1 MKFKSSLGV
10 AALEELNEAQAV
22 ANLTAATEGWKGAVG
37 GFAAAALGFSVAGV
51 GQIAVGAGLANEVE
65 KKKAEIE
72 KISRE
77 IEKAA
82 MDNGKKAVSEGKLSA
97 EDFKKEVSVGA
108 KGVLRGAIYGT
119 LFSGIYGAIKGSE
132 LEDLMAE
139 LKTKCA
145 ELDRILEKG
154 KQTGEVTEKG
164 VKGGAKPA
172 AKPKAGSKVAKED
185 NEGED
190 DAAAAAAAD
199 DAGAAADPAAD
210 DTAAAAAAGD
220 DAASAAGADDAA
232 AAGADDATA
241 TTDDAGAAAAADDT
255 GAATDDTAAAGAD
268 DTAGADDAAAVD
280 PAVADDAGAAA
291 AADSAVAQVDATGE
305 AGEVVAD
312 AVPGDAEAEVVEEQM
327 SEVDQIEDKTNDVNE
342 DVEKLEAATESLE
355 GCVAILDAAAQR
367 GGLDIFGA
375 SLLRN
380 NINTVTGSLKVKPL
394 MLPALEDMET
404 PSSKIDG
411 ANSAKDQIVAFI
423 KRIIE
428 AIKSAF
434 VRIGEW
440 VVETYKRLTD
450 AFVALERRAEKLAE
464 RVKSGKMKEGAIDNK
479 HLASKLCVAGQP
491 TTDVLAVLTNI
502 ANVAAYLNDP
512 KAYKGYLEALDL
524 CEEMVKNPEKEEEI
538 KGKISEQLVAWAGEL
553 SKKAEKE
560 YKPQGEEKSAVFLWL
575 LGNQGLKVRLPSSTK
590 DLGAFE
596 STVTN
601 IDASSDAA
609 TVEAL
614 DQAAAEKVCAKVI
627 EVSKAVRESAA
638 GSKGGVKELTTE
650 IAKHKDTLNA
660 LLTAKLKDE
669 QVGPAMRQIAVFINT
684 IALKAS
690 SMPVHAINRA
700 LPRNLSVALDYVAGS
715 IAMTQID
722 TGAKAAA

>member
-1 MKFKSSLGV
+1 MKFKSTLGI

-22 ANLTAATEGWKGAVG
+22 AHLNAANEGWKGA
-37 GFAAAALGFSVAGV
+37 ALGFAGGYLGYFVGGV
-51 GQIAVGAGLANEVE
+51 GQIVVGSGLANEVE
-65 KKKAEIE
+65 RKKAEIE
-72 KISRE
+72 KIARE

-82 MDNGKKAVSEGKLSA
+82 MDNGKKAVSEGKISS
-97 EDFKKEVSVGA
+97 EDFKKEVNVGA
-108 KGVLRGAIYGT
+108 KGVLRGAILGT
-119 LFSGIYGAIKGSE
+119 LFGGIYGAIKGSE
-132 LEDLMAE
+132 LEDLMGE
-139 LKTKCA
+139 LEAKCK
-145 ELDRILEKG
+145 ELDTILKKG
-154 KQTGEVTEKG
+154 VQSGEATEKA
-164 VKGGAKPA
+164 VKGGTGKGNA
-172 AKPKAGSKVAKED
+172 AKED

-190 DAAAAAAAD
+190 DTAAAD
-199 DAGAAADPAAD
+199 AAAGAAD
-210 DTAAAAAAGD
+210 DTAAATGGEGDAAAVVTDPAVSTDGAADPAATDAAPVVDAAADPAAGD
-220 DAASAAGADDAA
+220 A
-232 AAGADDATA
+232 
-241 TTDDAGAAAAADDT
+241 
-255 GAATDDTAAAGAD
+255 AAAGAD
-268 DTAGADDAAAVD
+268 DTAGAAADTGAGADDVAAAS
-280 PAVADDAGAAA
+280 
-291 AADSAVAQVDATGE
+291 AADTAVAQVEATGDVP
-305 AGEVVAD
+305 EVTGD
-312 AVPGDAEAEVVEEQM
+312 AVQADPESEIVEEQM
-327 SEVDQIEDKTNDVNE
+327 TEVDQIEDKTNDVRE

-479 HLASKLCVAGQP
+479 NLASKLCVAGQP

-601 IDASSDAA
+601 IEAASGSTSVD
-609 TVEAL
+609 AL
-614 DQAAAEKVCAKVI
+614 DKGAAEKVCAKVI
-627 EVSKAVRESAA
+627 EISKAARESAA
-638 GSKGGVKELTTE
+638 GNHGGVKELTTE

-660 LLTAKLKDE
+660 LLAAKLKDE
-669 QVGPAMRQIAVFINT
+669 QVGPALRQIAVFINT

-700 LPRNLSVALDYVAGS
+700 LPRNLSIALDYVAGS
-715 IAMTQID
+715 IGVTQVQ
-722 TGAKAAA
+722 TEKAAA